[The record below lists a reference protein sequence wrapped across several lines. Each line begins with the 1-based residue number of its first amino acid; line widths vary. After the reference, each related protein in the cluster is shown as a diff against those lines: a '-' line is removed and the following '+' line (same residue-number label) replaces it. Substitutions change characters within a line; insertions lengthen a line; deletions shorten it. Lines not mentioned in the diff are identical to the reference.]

1 MTVLEDLID
10 GLEQW
15 LEVERECG
23 VRTLE
28 VDRSLIA
35 AHSITT
41 APESTATSPA
51 PKQEQ
56 KPQPKPAAPAAV
68 QQNKLPQPAKPTAQS
83 SAGSKFDFVFLHDR
97 PLDQAGEEM
106 MGKIV
111 FAMGKTPETAPVII
125 DHPVPNARAYVVLGA
140 RALKKFFPENKAEP
154 GQWIKSALGK
164 DVLVTYS
171 PAFLLRFPVVTK
183 SVQKMKHD
191 MWLNLKDLARRL
203 K

>member
-1 MTVLEDLID
+1 
-10 GLEQW
+10 
-15 LEVERECG
+15 
-23 VRTLE
+23 
-28 VDRSLIA
+28 
-35 AHSITT
+35 
-41 APESTATSPA
+41 
-51 PKQEQ
+51 
-56 KPQPKPAAPAAV
+56 
-68 QQNKLPQPAKPTAQS
+68 
-83 SAGSKFDFVFLHDR
+83 LHDR

-125 DHPVPNARAYVVLGA
+125 EHPVPNARAYVVLGA